1 MKRKWLLTLLVLVL
15 GMGSAAAQE
24 PATHNSVTAYLQ
36 TLLTE
41 PVDSINLHVDRLI
54 DSVGRQQPELQSK
67 VAGIV
72 FDYFSTSP
80 VMGHE
85 AVAVH
90 IADEWFLNQ
99 RLKLES
105 ESLYPILYTFA
116 EFNRSSLVG
125 KDAPALQMQS
135 IDSIPV
141 EIRNLTTPLKVLF
154 FYDTECSTCR
164 KETPLLAD
172 LARNYHGTPLSLVAI
187 YTQGDR
193 TAWEAYVQEWFSG
206 IDNPDV
212 QLIHLW
218 DPEAETGFHK
228 KYAVLST
235 PMLFLLDEQNVIM
248 GRGLD
253 SEALTQMLGM
263 ENALVMQYKNLFD
276 HVFGAFYPLT
286 IENVEGIADALAD
299 RTKED
304 RKLYAEVMFNL
315 YNYLRN
321 SDNFAQQQGALYV
334 AEKYIVTEPDEWS
347 PEFLERTVYALAQA
361 RLNPAGQK
369 ATQLFLQKKCGKTV
383 PMYNNK
389 HWYTLVLFHLIDC
402 HECQKEIA
410 ELQRLNPELY
420 DLDIQV
426 VLVYVGKDQE
436 NWKKFVRRQ
445 QPSRW
450 TFLNDF
456 KDQSNMRMLY
466 DLDYVPHLYL
476 LDRNGTV
483 VAKDIRASELKDLL
497 KLL

>member
-1 MKRKWLLTLLVLVL
+1 MRRILAILVLML
-15 GMGSAAAQE
+15 GLGSAAAQE
-24 PATHNSVTAYLQ
+24 STPHASVTSYLQ
-36 TLLTE
+36 TLLEE

-54 DSVGRQQPELQSK
+54 DSVGSQQPELQSK

-90 IADEWFLNQ
+90 IADEWFLNK
-99 RLKLES
+99 RLKLEN
-105 ESLYPILYTFA
+105 ENMFPLIYTFA
-116 EFNRSSLVG
+116 EFNRSSMVG
-125 KDAPALQMQS
+125 KDAPSLRMQS
-135 IDSIPV
+135 IDSLPV
-141 EIRNLTTPLKVLF
+141 EIRDITTPHKVLF

-164 KETPLLAD
+164 RETPLLAD
-172 LARNYHGTPLSLVAI
+172 LARNYHGEPVTLVAI
-187 YTQGDR
+187 YTQSDR
-193 TAWEAYVQEWFSG
+193 TAWEKYVQEWFGG

-228 KYAVLST
+228 KYGVLST
-235 PMLFLLDEQNVIM
+235 PMLFLLDEQNVIT

-253 SEALTQMLGM
+253 SESLAQMLGM
-263 ENALVMQYKNLFD
+263 ENTLVLQYKNLFD
-276 HVFGAFYPLT
+276 NIFGAFNPLT
-286 IENVEGIADALAD
+286 IENVERIADALAD
-299 RTKED
+299 RVRD
-304 RKLYAEVMFNL
+304 NRQMYAETMLKLF
-315 YNYLRN
+315 NYLRS

-334 AEKYIVTEPDEWS
+334 AEKYIASEPDLWS
-347 PEFLERTVYALAQA
+347 PEFLERTVYALAKA
-361 RLNPAGQK
+361 RLNPAGEK
-369 ATQLFLQKKCGKTV
+369 ATQLYLQKKCGKTV

-389 HWYTLVLFHLIDC
+389 HWYTLVFFHLIDC
-402 HECQKEIA
+402 QQCQKELA
-410 ELQRLNPELY
+410 ELKEMSAEFY
-420 DLDIQV
+420 DLDIQP
-426 VLVYVGKDQE
+426 VLVYVGQDRD

-445 QPSRW
+445 LPSRW

-456 KDQSNMRMLY
+456 KGTSNMRMLY

-476 LDRNGTV
+476 LDQNGII

>member
-1 MKRKWLLTLLVLVL
+1 MKRILVITVLALVL
-15 GMGSAAAQE
+15 GLGSATAQE
-24 PATHNSVTAYLQ
+24 STTHSSVTAYLQ

-90 IADEWFLNQ
+90 IADEWFLNK
-99 RLKLES
+99 RLPLEN
-105 ESLYPILYTFA
+105 ENLYPIIYTFA

-141 EIRNLTTPLKVLF
+141 EIRDINTPLKVLF

-164 KETPLLAD
+164 KQTPLLAD
-172 LARNYHGTPLSLVAI
+172 LARNYQGAPLTLVAI
-187 YTQGDR
+187 YTQSDR
-193 TAWEAYVQEWFSG
+193 AAWEAYVREWFG
-206 IDNPDV
+206 DIDNPNV
-212 QLIHLW
+212 LLVHLW

-228 KYAVLST
+228 KYGVLST
-235 PMLFLLDEQNVIM
+235 PMLFLLDEQNVIL

-253 SEALTQMLGM
+253 SESLAQMLGM
-263 ENALVMQYKNLFD
+263 ENAQILQYQKLFD
-276 HVFGAFYPLT
+276 NIFGAFDPLT
-286 IENVEGIADALAD
+286 VENVEGIADALAD
-299 RTKED
+299 RVKD
-304 RKLYAEVMFNL
+304 SRSMYIEVMLNL
-315 YNYLRN
+315 FNYLRS

-334 AEKYIVTEPDEWS
+334 AEKYIAAEPDYWS
-347 PEFLERTVYALAQA
+347 PEFLERTVYALAKA
-361 RLNPAGQK
+361 RLNPVGQK
-369 ATQLFLQKKCGKTV
+369 ATQLYLQKKCGKTV
-383 PMYNNK
+383 PLYNNK
-389 HWYTLVLFHLIDC
+389 YWYTLVFFHLIDC
-402 HECQKEIA
+402 QQCQKELA
-410 ELQRLNPELY
+410 ELKRLNSDFY
-420 DLDIQV
+420 DLDIRV
-426 VLVYVGKDQE
+426 VMVYVGKDQE